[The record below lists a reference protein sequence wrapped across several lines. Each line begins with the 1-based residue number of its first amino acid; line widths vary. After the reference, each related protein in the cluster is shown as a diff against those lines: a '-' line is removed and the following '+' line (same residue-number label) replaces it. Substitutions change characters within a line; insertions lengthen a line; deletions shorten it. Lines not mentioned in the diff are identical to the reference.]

1 MFLGYKNKDAIFTEI
16 ISLYFKSESIIS
28 FKIILTKNVF
38 LNVISKVKGNIG
50 GSRNL
55 VQSYYDNSIGIIQI
69 KKRKNLKKMK
79 NI

>member
-50 GSRNL
+50 GSEIWFNHIMITPL
-55 VQSYYDNSIGIIQI
+55 E
-69 KKRKNLKKMK
+69 
-79 NI
+79 